1 MNPKVYVES
10 SVVSYLANRDSR
22 DIVVLAQQQITR
34 EWWIDAAKSFDLYV
48 SDLVIDEV
56 SRGASDAANARV
68 QAVAKASVL
77 SLDAEVQNL
86 AARLLKS
93 AALPQKAEDDA
104 LHIAVATANGMDFL
118 LTWNCTHIA
127 NARTR
132 EIIIGVCRAAG
143 YEPPVIC
150 TPAELQG
157 R

>member
-86 AARLLKS
+86 
-93 AALPQKAEDDA
+93 
-104 LHIAVATANGMDFL
+104 
-118 LTWNCTHIA
+118 
-127 NARTR
+127 
-132 EIIIGVCRAAG
+132 EIGRAH
-143 YEPPVIC
+143 V
-150 TPAELQG
+150 
-157 R
+157 